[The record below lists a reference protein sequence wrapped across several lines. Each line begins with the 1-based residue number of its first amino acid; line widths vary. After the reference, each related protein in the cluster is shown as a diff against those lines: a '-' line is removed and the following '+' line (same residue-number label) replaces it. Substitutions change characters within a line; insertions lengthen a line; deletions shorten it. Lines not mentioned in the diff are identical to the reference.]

1 MEFETSENEVIVLV
15 KEGTT
20 PDQYRTSELT
30 SVELPYCKRYGKQY
44 YLYRSTG
51 PTDENRTDREDY
63 LNDVHYT
70 TADGDSVEYTFT
82 GNGVEFITE
91 TGPEMGEIDVYIDGE
106 LKTTIDCSSPE
117 NILYQQTV
125 YRNAGLKFEYPV
137 GGSEYQGR
145 HTH

>member
-1 MEFETSENEVIVLV
+1 MVLFLLFIIVL
-15 KEGTT
+15 
-20 PDQYRTSELT
+20 
-30 SVELPYCKRYGKQY
+30 KR
-44 YLYRSTG
+44 
-51 PTDENRTDREDY
+51 
-63 LNDVHYT
+63 
-70 TADGDSVEYTFT
+70 YTFT

-145 HTH
+145 HTIKLVKKSGQAMIVDAFKILTYRICRRIRRN